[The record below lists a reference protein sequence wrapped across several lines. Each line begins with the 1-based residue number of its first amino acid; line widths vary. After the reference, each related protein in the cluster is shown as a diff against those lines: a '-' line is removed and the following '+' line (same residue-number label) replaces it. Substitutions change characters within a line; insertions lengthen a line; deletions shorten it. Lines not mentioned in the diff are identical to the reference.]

1 MAIKFSEKALA
12 NLSQNT
18 DLHLLTKI
26 RFTYSWLILLSISI
40 MLCAVLFWG
49 IFGRITESIKV
60 PGITL
65 LSDGVVPIVAPNN
78 GTLKYLNIEAGSKLQ
93 IGQVVGQIY
102 NPEIISRIK
111 NAQEEYRALA
121 KEIVVLKEGH
131 AKLIEYRLAQE
142 KIKSEALSRLDKET
156 LLSRERVKELLT
168 SYKDLLAKGVVSKLE
183 YYRTLD
189 EAVQTE
195 HSHSSLI
202 MQNIDSQST
211 MQNLI
216 WEGEEK
222 LIELTQKLEEKERA
236 NNIAEYI
243 FNEAFWVTAASTGK
257 VIEVFKEHGDFV
269 TTGDRIALVA
279 SDISGGIYL
288 VAFVPIEDGKRI
300 KNGMRAFF
308 SPSGFPSAKH
318 GFVKAVVRDV
328 SEVPLNYEA
337 VVAELVNESLA
348 RKFAGKDVVTRV
360 ELELIPDDDSS
371 SGFAWTG
378 KNSKNEE
385 LKNGVYGD
393 IIIDVEYR
401 SPISYII
408 PALKELFTSKKSQE
422 EKADAL

>member
-142 KIKSEALSRLDKET
+142 KIKS
-156 LLSRERVKELLT
+156 
-168 SYKDLLAKGVVSKLE
+168 
-183 YYRTLD
+183 
-189 EAVQTE
+189 
-195 HSHSSLI
+195 
-202 MQNIDSQST
+202 
-211 MQNLI
+211 
-216 WEGEEK
+216 
-222 LIELTQKLEEKERA
+222 
-236 NNIAEYI
+236 
-243 FNEAFWVTAASTGK
+243 
-257 VIEVFKEHGDFV
+257 
-269 TTGDRIALVA
+269 
-279 SDISGGIYL
+279 
-288 VAFVPIEDGKRI
+288 
-300 KNGMRAFF
+300 
-308 SPSGFPSAKH
+308 
-318 GFVKAVVRDV
+318 
-328 SEVPLNYEA
+328 
-337 VVAELVNESLA
+337 
-348 RKFAGKDVVTRV
+348 
-360 ELELIPDDDSS
+360 
-371 SGFAWTG
+371 
-378 KNSKNEE
+378 
-385 LKNGVYGD
+385 
-393 IIIDVEYR
+393 
-401 SPISYII
+401 
-408 PALKELFTSKKSQE
+408 
-422 EKADAL
+422 